1 MKVSYFS
8 IINQPFTHN
17 SKQVPLTVVQTSFE
31 YYICWWIAFFK
42 RTYLRRRKVKA
53 NGATIHLYCRIRW
66 YKDCATSWSRLD
78 HSWRTATRDESS
90 RHQHAGLNGKTKR
103 GRHSVDLSNAIGDS
117 APGSRHLGMSV
128 LLCWHVLP
136 PQHLMVVVK
145 TSEQVAD
152 IKRSTTS
159 TTIITLH
166 SVLLR

>member
-1 MKVSYFS
+1 MLHTFHFPAFYILEGMKVSYFS

-90 RHQHAGLNGKTKR
+90 RH
-103 GRHSVDLSNAIGDS
+103 
-117 APGSRHLGMSV
+117 LGMSV

-166 SVLLR
+166 SALLR